1 MRREKPLD
9 LGGCTPR
16 SQTGSLHPVAEAAI
30 SSFDLL
36 QRGAFSNALIESR
49 GRLAELERI
58 RREFFNDGR
67 SLDAIDRET
76 LLQRVLH
83 AKAIVID
90 VRPRT
95 EYITAHLPHALAI
108 PLEELEKRLVKLPD
122 NKEIVARTIPAGY
135 SGRDFGGNSQ
145 CTVCP

>member
-1 MRREKPLD
+1 VKL
-9 LGGCTPR
+9 
-16 SQTGSLHPVAEAAI
+16 
-30 SSFDLL
+30 
-36 QRGAFSNALIESR
+36 
-49 GRLAELERI
+49 
-58 RREFFNDGR
+58 FNDGR

-76 LLQRVLH
+76 LLERVLH

-90 VRPRT
+90 VRPSA

-108 PLEELEKRLVKLPD
+108 PLEELEERLVKLPD

-135 SGRDFGGNSQ
+135 SGRDFGG